1 VQILDAFNVP
11 QDADP
16 LHFETISRPEELLF
30 PSATI
35 LGVQQN
41 RGL

>member
-1 VQILDAFNVP
+1 VQILDAFDAP
-11 QDADP
+11 QDADT
-16 LHFETISRPEELLF
+16 LHFETNSRPEESLF

>member
-1 VQILDAFNVP
+1 VQILDAFNAP

-16 LHFETISRPEELLF
+16 LHFETISRPEESLF